1 MISDE
6 SPFTPSLRP
15 GERLL
20 WQGRPIPRRFILT
33 PADVFLVP
41 FSLLWGGFAIFWE
54 AGVILSGAP
63 FFFLIWG
70 IPFVLFGLYFIFG
83 RFLVAYRQALS
94 TWYAVTD
101 RRILIVSGLFRRG
114 VTELDLRSI
123 PAIDVRSGGD
133 GVGTINFAP
142 MPLGWMMQASW
153 APWLGAS
160 AVPAFRAIPDASRV
174 HGIIQDAREQTR

>member
-70 IPFVLFGLYFIFG
+70 IHF
-83 RFLVAYRQALS
+83 
-94 TWYAVTD
+94 AVTD

-142 MPLGWMMQASW
+142 MPLGWIMQASW

>member
-1 MISDE
+1 MIVDE

-33 PADVFLVP
+33 PADVFLIP

-54 AGVILSGAP
+54 AGAILSGAP

-70 IPFVLFGLYFIFG
+70 VPFVLFGLYFIFG

-94 TWYAVTD
+94 TWYAVTN

-123 PAIDVRSGGD
+123 PAIDVRSAGD

-142 MPLGWMMQASW
+142 MPLSWMMRASW

-160 AVPAFRAIPDASRV
+160 AVPAFRAVADASRV